1 MPKSANNVAVLKTSK
16 REANKREKLARIRRA
31 AREVFLREGYDSATM
46 REIAAGADVAFG
58 TLFLYA
64 KDKQD
69 LLLLLFDE
77 ELPLLGERAY
87 RKTKPGLP
95 VMDQLIAFFAELYAF
110 FSATPQLSR
119 DMLREITFGG
129 GIVAKRVWASV
140 QETESYVARIV
151 ARGQA
156 DGSVSPSIA
165 PDLAAHIIFSLH
177 RIEIR
182 FCLSKP
188 EPDVRA
194 SLEKLRR
201 QLEVV
206 FTGLAP
212 RNVVPAVETP
222 PPRSRKAAA
231 KTG

>member
-1 MPKSANNVAVLKTSK
+1 MPKSVNNVALLKTSK
-16 REANKREKLARIRRA
+16 REANKREKLTRIRRA
-31 AREVFLREGYDSATM
+31 AKEVFLRKGYDSATM
-46 REIAAGADVAFG
+46 REIATSADVAFG

-77 ELPLLGERAY
+77 ELPALGERAY
-87 RKTKPGLP
+87 RKIAPGLP
-95 VMDQLIAFFAELYAF
+95 ALDQLIAFFAELYAF

-151 ARGQA
+151 AQGQA
-156 DGSVSPSIA
+156 NGTVSPSIA

-182 FCLSKP
+182 FCLSHP
-188 EPDVRA
+188 EPDVQA

-212 RNVVPAVETP
+212 RNAVPALEEP
-222 PPRSRKAAA
+222 APRSRKPAA
-231 KTG
+231 KAR